1 MASYALRQAV
11 RSLLVSSPVLAGYDY
26 IEESILPNFTPDGV
40 KANRFMVLRWG
51 NTVRGI
57 GSVNRTL
64 LVCAVYNREPDFVPI
79 VAAIKEVKRLLQTL
93 VAVRLDEEAAV
104 LDVFWEGDT
113 GDTYDDGY
121 RAYYRTTDHTITA
134 SGS

>member
-11 RSLLVSSPVLAGYDY
+11 RSLLTSSPILAGYQY
-26 IEESILPNFTPDGV
+26 IDQSILPNFTPDGV
-40 KANRFMVLRWG
+40 DAQRFMALRWG
-51 NTVRGI
+51 NTVRGV
-57 GSVNRTL
+57 GVVNRVL
-64 LVCAVYNREPDFVPI
+64 LVCAIYNREPDFVPI
-79 VAAIKEVKRLLQTL
+79 VAAIKETKRLLQTL
-93 VAVRLDEEAAV
+93 VAVKLNPEEAV

-113 GDTYDDGY
+113 SDQYDDGY